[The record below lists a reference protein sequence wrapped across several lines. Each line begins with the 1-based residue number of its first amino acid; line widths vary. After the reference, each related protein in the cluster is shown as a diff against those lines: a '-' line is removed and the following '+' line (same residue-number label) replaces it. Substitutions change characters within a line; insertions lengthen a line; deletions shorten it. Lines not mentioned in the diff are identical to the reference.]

1 MLDFRCRK
9 DGQMGRW
16 SDGHTLLHGTEK
28 NHAAINT
35 SLWSNCQVS
44 ERKRHDVTIMLIT
57 VVLLFLLCQIPIVI
71 YHIFIA
77 FGDDGDR
84 LEGPRPFMNMI
95 ANVCLNLNT
104 TINFIP

>member
-1 MLDFRCRK
+1 MHSPRLFPP
-9 DGQMGRW
+9 
-16 SDGHTLLHGTEK
+16 T
-28 NHAAINT
+28 HA
-35 SLWSNCQVS
+35 QVS
-44 ERKRHDVTIMLIT
+44 ERKRHDVTIMLIS

-77 FGDDGDR
+77 FGQDDQP
-84 LEGPRPFMNMI
+84 LEGPRPFLRMI